1 MKEHIKCKKQERRYT
16 HTATH
21 ISNVEKLNPT
31 SPSYANIVNK
41 SLTPTFTPH
50 SLEEVAKSLSQ
61 TSTPDEETPSSE
73 NQGKQSTYADIA
85 KKNLQNPA
93 YEISPTFT
101 DEEIARNSL
110 HSSDSDE
117 KIPTA
122 AKKPKLKMTPKIIR
136 SLGNSVSRTKRDR
149 ETPKG
154 LKVRVMTTKW
164 TSTVCPVKMYP
175 PFVWDS
181 ESTTNSSLRMH
192 AERQKCRFRTASM
205 DKFVT
210 RKRKDVC
217 SSTSDDNRPKKRC
230 TNAPKTKS
238 NTDHGNDT
246 TTKPSTSKSHSTEP
260 PTNEPPTTE
269 PPCVV
274 IENPARP
281 VTEPPTTP
289 ATETLA
295 TEPPTIVSTVSEPP
309 ATEPTVTVPP
319 ATEDSPN
326 TEAQSGASKKQAQKV
341 KIDCFN
347 DAWLTEKQFKNW
359 LKKITDTKGTTSA
372 MCKYCLCTLIPHKSA
387 LIKHLQTAKHKKLVS
402 NVETSKS
409 ISEMIKRP
417 CEDAKKRAEL
427 KLAALIATKNLS
439 FNLLDT
445 LTPLLKDIFP
455 DSEIAQKMTL
465 CRTKGQAV
473 VKQILGPQCKDTLVE
488 RLKTPGNFFSSVIDE
503 TTDITVKKQCALSV
517 ISFNDTTNT
526 VETNFFD
533 LYEVESGTGQ
543 NLCTEMLNKF
553 REQNIPL
560 ENLVGFAAVT
570 TNAMVGAHNSVF
582 SHLKDEIPNIAC
594 VKCSAHSIHL
604 VASKACLKLPRSIED
619 MLRNIG
625 AHFSRSSQR
634 KSRLTEIQK
643 FFDEE
648 IHTILSPCTTRWLSL
663 KPCVDRVLEQKLV
676 LIEYFTQELSH
687 DPSITTDNI
696 LKGLRNLYLTVY
708 LEFMSHT
715 LTIFNDFNRL
725 FQSEKPLLHCLKSE
739 VEKLLVNLCSN
750 YIQIQYLKRTDIHR
764 IDFENPGRFVPL
776 QNVYLGV
783 AAQHSLEEMKKSP
796 NPPPMT
802 EI

>member
-1 MKEHIKCKKQERRYT
+1 
-16 HTATH
+16 
-21 ISNVEKLNPT
+21 
-31 SPSYANIVNK
+31 
-41 SLTPTFTPH
+41 
-50 SLEEVAKSLSQ
+50 
-61 TSTPDEETPSSE
+61 
-73 NQGKQSTYADIA
+73 
-85 KKNLQNPA
+85 
-93 YEISPTFT
+93 
-101 DEEIARNSL
+101 
-110 HSSDSDE
+110 
-117 KIPTA
+117 
-122 AKKPKLKMTPKIIR
+122 
-136 SLGNSVSRTKRDR
+136 
-149 ETPKG
+149 
-154 LKVRVMTTKW
+154 
-164 TSTVCPVKMYP
+164 
-175 PFVWDS
+175 
-181 ESTTNSSLRMH
+181 
-192 AERQKCRFRTASM
+192 M

-210 RKRKDVC
+210 RKRKDAC
-217 SSTSDDNRPKKRC
+217 SSTSDDNRQKKRC
-230 TNAPKTKS
+230 TNVPKTKS
-238 NTDHGNDT
+238 NTDHGNDTVTT

-260 PTNEPPTTE
+260 PTNKPPTTE
-269 PPCVV
+269 PPCVE
-274 IENPARP
+274 IESPARP
-281 VTEPPTTP
+281 VTEPPTPP

-295 TEPPTIVSTVSEPP
+295 TEPPTIDSTVSEPP
-309 ATEPTVTVPP
+309 ATEPAVTVPP
-319 ATEDSPN
+319 ATEDPPN

-359 LKKITDTKGTTSA
+359 LKKCTDTKGTTSA

-445 LTPLLKDIFP
+445 LMPLLKDIFP
-455 DSEIAQKMTL
+455 DSEIAQKITL

-473 VKQILGPQCKDTLVE
+473 VKQILGPQCKETLVE
-488 RLKTPGNFFSSVIDE
+488 RLKTPGKFFSSVIDE

-533 LYEVESGTGQ
+533 LYEVESGTGE

-560 ENLVGFAAVT
+560 ENLVGFAADT

-582 SHLKDEIPNIAC
+582 THLKDEIPNIAC

-696 LKGLRNLYLTVY
+696 LKALHNLYFTVY

-783 AAQHSLEEMKKSP
+783 AAQQSLEEMKKSP

-802 EI
+802 EIEDILKKCLAFYIESVKEIKQRFKFDDPIYQCLEIVKPNVAQKFENKDMLDVITRFPVLSSHINHQELVKELREHAFLDFENLGLSTDMPADVYWKTLFLLKNSEGRERFPNLKKAISLLMVLPFSNACVERVFSKLKQIKTDHRNKLHTSTIAALMNTAEGTKESGLIKFEPNQKMLRAKLKKNT